1 MKSIGRPGRHKL
13 DIGDN
18 LNWLNRRK
26 AQTSILLLVSLIL
39 ALPWTGA
46 AVAPGCADSQVRTS
60 APAWLSLFGAAIKP
74 DGNICVVGSK
84 ALFLTSS
91 DQGKTWIEQTLK
103 ERPGSPLFQ
112 DRDLYSIR
120 FTPDGKT
127 GWIVGEEGTIL
138 YSNDGG
144 KTWTRQPS
152 GTTKN
157 LFKVAAIDPQTAVAV
172 GADATI
178 IRTTDGGAHWQA
190 AKSPK
195 LITLFD
201 VAFTDKNTGFV
212 AGEFSTVLATK
223 DGGQTWSLATGGNTG
238 DFTIGPLFTVT
249 FSDAQNGTAAG
260 LAGEL
265 STTTDGGKTWKAQ
278 KLPDQVGTYVLT
290 ADTSNKR
297 LWVGGTGGKMFVQ
310 NQGGQWREV
319 SQSTFHDLTDIAFIG
334 NRGVAVGLNG
344 TILLTQ
350 NAGEQWQVVQ

>member
-1 MKSIGRPGRHKL
+1 LKR
-13 DIGDN
+13 
-18 LNWLNRRK
+18 LNSRK
-26 AQTSILLLVSLIL
+26 AQIFIFLVLSLAFVLPSTGVRL
-39 ALPWTGA
+39 ANGA
-46 AVAPGCADSQVRTS
+46 AESQVRTS
-60 APAWLSLFGAAIKP
+60 APQWLSLFGAAIKP
-74 DGNICVVGSK
+74 DGDICVVGSK
-84 ALFLTSS
+84 GLFLTSS
-91 DQGKTWIEQTLK
+91 DHGKTWIEQTLK

-120 FTPDGKT
+120 FTPDGKA

-157 LFKVAAIDPQTAVAV
+157 LFKVAVIDPQTAVAV
-172 GADATI
+172 GADGTLL
-178 IRTTDGGAHWQA
+178 RTTDGGAHWQS

-195 LITLFD
+195 LITFFD

-238 DFTIGPLFTVT
+238 DFTIGPFFTVT
-249 FSDAQNGTAAG
+249 FSDAQNGVAAG

-265 STTTDGGKTWKAQ
+265 SATSDGGKTWKAQ
-278 KLPDQVGTYVLT
+278 KLPAQVGTYVLT
-290 ADTSNKR
+290 ADPANKK

-310 NQGGQWREV
+310 NPGGQWQEV
-319 SQSTFHDLTDIAFIG
+319 PRSTFHDLTDIAFVG
-334 NRGVAVGLNG
+334 NQGVAVGLNG

-350 NAGEQWQVVQ
+350 NAGEQWQAVQ